1 MTRKTLVVTLSLLIL
16 AVFAGAALL
25 YQGLAPSEQHAEAP
39 HPAPDSSSLVR
50 FHSPVVGPAKAPVTI
65 VEFFDPSCE
74 ACRAFHPYV
83 KQILAENPQNVRLVI
98 RYTLFHQASE
108 QAARL
113 LEAARK
119 QDLYLPVLD
128 AILQA
133 QPQWHDD
140 ASAAKAWEAA
150 EKVGLDVAKARE
162 EMYSPAIDAILKT
175 DMQDVQTVGVRGT
188 PTFFVNGQ
196 PLREFGP
203 APLRALVMEEVARA
217 GN

>member
-1 MTRKTLVVTLSLLIL
+1 MTRKTLVVTISLLIL
-16 AVFAGAALL
+16 ALFAGAALL
-25 YQGLAPSEQHAEAP
+25 YRGLAPSEQHAESI
-39 HPAPDSSSLVR
+39 HPVQDSSSLVR
-50 FHSPVVGPAKAPVTI
+50 FHSPVVGPATAPVTI

-98 RYTLFHQASE
+98 RYTLLHQASE
-108 QAARL
+108 EAARL
-113 LEAARK
+113 LEAARR
-119 QDLYLPVLD
+119 QELYLPVMD

-140 ASAAKAWEAA
+140 PSAARAWEAA
-150 EKVGLDVAKARE
+150 EQVGLDVARARE
-162 EMYSPAIDAILKT
+162 EMHSPAIDAILKT

-203 APLRALVMEEVARA
+203 GPLRALVMQEVARTRD
-217 GN
+217 